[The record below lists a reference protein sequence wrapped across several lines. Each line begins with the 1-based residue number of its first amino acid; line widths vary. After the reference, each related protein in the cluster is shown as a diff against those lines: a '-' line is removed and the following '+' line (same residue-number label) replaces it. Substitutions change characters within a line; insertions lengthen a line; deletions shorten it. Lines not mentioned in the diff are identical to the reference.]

1 MPRILAMNL
10 LGNGLSDANQ
20 HEAELSVVETEL
32 AMKRRLG
39 ASEDSILVVQTNL
52 ACTYSKIGRNEQAS
66 QLERDIY
73 HGRLK
78 LNGEEHEKTLR
89 AASNYTMGLET
100 LQRYAEAKSLQRK
113 IIPVA
118 RRVLGDSNDTTLR
131 TRWMYAMALYD
142 DPAAPLD
149 DIREA
154 VVTLEE
160 TERTAQRVFGGAH
173 PLTKAIG
180 RHLPL
185 SRAALDARETPSPCQ
200 CSVS

>member
-1 MPRILAMNL
+1 
-10 LGNGLSDANQ
+10 
-20 HEAELSVVETEL
+20 
-32 AMKRRLG
+32 
-39 ASEDSILVVQTNL
+39 
-52 ACTYSKIGRNEQAS
+52 
-66 QLERDIY
+66 
-73 HGRLK
+73 
-78 LNGEEHEKTLR
+78 
-89 AASNYTMGLET
+89 
-100 LQRYAEAKSLQRK
+100 
-113 IIPVA
+113 
-118 RRVLGDSNDTTLR
+118 
-131 TRWMYAMALYD
+131 MYAMALYD

>member
-1 MPRILAMNL
+1 MA
-10 LGNGLSDANQ
+10 S
-20 HEAELSVVETEL
+20 
-32 AMKRRLG
+32 RRDG
-39 ASEDSILVVQTNL
+39 KSASLVV
-52 ACTYSKIGRNEQAS
+52 AS
-66 QLERDIY
+66 LPRADRTTAAAAAAIAANNY
-73 HGRLK
+73 AD
-78 LNGEEHEKTLR
+78 TLV
-89 AASNYTMGLET
+89 GLDRFE
-100 LQRYAEAKSLQRK
+100 EAKSLMRK
-113 IIPVA
+113 TLPVA